1 MNKIL
6 CDAWMT
12 GLLSCNNSKTAAD
25 FTVDG
30 TLKNTDAKIVY
41 LQVSPAN
48 ATPVIVDSSQ
58 VDKNGAFRLT
68 ANGKEESIYS
78 LRSGESP
85 YPFAVLI
92 NDSKKITVHADL
104 MNQTKPY
111 TVSGSGASQ
120 GIIDFDKATMERAK
134 KIYDVSRQVD
144 SLVRAK
150 APDSTTN
157 IPFGLY
163 EAAIAELKNFTSDF
177 IDRSSSPVLALYALG
192 NYQRLTQQLGL
203 KPYNNMEIAEI
214 VNKASAKFPSNPALA
229 ELKKNQRSQLAPDF
243 TLPDTTGTP
252 VSLSSFKGKYVL
264 VDFWASWCGPCRQEN
279 PNVVRAYQQFK
290 DKNFTVLGVSLDK
303 NKEAWLQAIKADG
316 LTWNHVSDLKYWNSA
331 AASLYDVRSI
341 PYNVLVDPGGN
352 IIAEELR
359 GNDLLNTLAKV
370 LK

>member
-1 MNKIL
+1 
-6 CDAWMT
+6 
-12 GLLSCNNSKTAAD
+12 
-25 FTVDG
+25 
-30 TLKNTDAKIVY
+30 
-41 LQVSPAN
+41 
-48 ATPVIVDSSQ
+48 
-58 VDKNGAFRLT
+58 
-68 ANGKEESIYS
+68 
-78 LRSGESP
+78 
-85 YPFAVLI
+85 
-92 NDSKKITVHADL
+92 
-104 MNQTKPY
+104 
-111 TVSGSGASQ
+111 
-120 GIIDFDKATMERAK
+120 
-134 KIYDVSRQVD
+134 
-144 SLVRAK
+144 
-150 APDSTTN
+150 
-157 IPFGLY
+157 
-163 EAAIAELKNFTSDF
+163 
-177 IDRSSSPVLALYALG
+177 
-192 NYQRLTQQLGL
+192 
-203 KPYNNMEIAEI
+203 MEIAEI